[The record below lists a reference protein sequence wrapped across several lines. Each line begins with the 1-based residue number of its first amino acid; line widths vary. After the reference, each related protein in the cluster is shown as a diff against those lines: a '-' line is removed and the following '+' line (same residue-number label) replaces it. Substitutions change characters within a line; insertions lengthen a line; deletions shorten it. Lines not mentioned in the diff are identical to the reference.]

1 MPTFQ
6 ENVKGWYSRLFDHQ
20 PVQYATMYMPS
31 GNSSSRDSLD
41 AASDDVGKGLI
52 EKDRYSHL
60 PLSAH
65 HEPWWKRTTVLVISH
80 MVLLTVYAAVLF
92 VVVNSRTKS
101 ARMEGMPVSPAIS
114 ALKWEKHKFSLE
126 DRIQEK
132 GSYSGKPN
140 AELDKAWH
148 DLLNYENIIIEPEI
162 MAHYDR
168 LDVGVAVPEGGGYLG
183 TLNVYHEL
191 HCLKRLHQ
199 YMYPDYYFGD
209 LTKEQHEMNRLHNEH
224 CIDFLR
230 QSSMCHGD
238 IGLITFEWH
247 NDSRIPVAN
256 ATMHQCVNWQ
266 VLDDWTRARSVDM
279 MKPGW
284 LVHPLF
290 GLAYPDGEGDK
301 IGAVDPHGHLA
312 QSHGHS
318 K

>member
-20 PVQYATMYMPS
+20 PVQYATVYMPS

-52 EKDRYSHL
+52 EKDRYSRL
-60 PLSAH
+60 PLSAQ

-101 ARMEGMPVSPAIS
+101 ARMEGMPVCELNSFPPHGNADVSEAPAIS

-148 DLLNYENIIIEPEI
+148 DLLNCEPRCSDKSELLSTLIIPQT
-162 MAHYDR
+162 R
-168 LDVGVAVPEGGGYLG
+168 
-183 TLNVYHEL
+183 T
-191 HCLKRLHQ
+191 
-199 YMYPDYYFGD
+199 
-209 LTKEQHEMNRLHNEH
+209 
-224 CIDFLR
+224 
-230 QSSMCHGD
+230 SSLSQKLWRTTTD
-238 IGLITFEWH
+238 
-247 NDSRIPVAN
+247 
-256 ATMHQCVNWQ
+256 
-266 VLDDWTRARSVDM
+266 
-279 MKPGW
+279 
-284 LVHPLF
+284 
-290 GLAYPDGEGDK
+290 
-301 IGAVDPHGHLA
+301 
-312 QSHGHS
+312 
-318 K
+318 